1 MRDHSALCPSYINF
15 DIGFTSFCLLT
26 AASFYE
32 NNNLLILTSCFVV
45 SLLFFDVKSTLDVFM
60 DRLWINMNILKN
72 ISKYCGFIFAYFFPT
87 FPVMYTVMYTVKLKS
102 WRFLNWYFSS
112 TVGSIFPDALFGKD
126 LIKVRKTD
134 FAQFSSNA
142 TTRMHGLRPQSN
154 VTDIITVFLL
164 LTSNNVSSLTSLRS
178 TFPFI

>member
-26 AASFYE
+26 AASFYK
-32 NNNLLILTSCFVV
+32 NNNLLILSSCFVV

-60 DRLWINMNILKN
+60 DCLWINMNILKN

-87 FPVMYTVMYTVKLKS
+87 FPVMYPVKLKS

-126 LIKVRKTD
+126 LIKVRKTN

-142 TTRMHGLRPQSN
+142 TTRMHGLRRQSN

-164 LTSNNVSSLTSLRS
+164 LTSNNISSLTSLRS